1 MSATEIVEEKVRF
14 PSDALQLSGV
24 LAYPLDAEPTH
35 AVLLCSPHPHFAGD
49 MDNNIIRAVAR
60 DAAETAVTLRFDYRG
75 VGDSEI
81 DLPQGLSVF
90 DYWQEV
96 EERQAYDD
104 AIADVAAAGAA
115 LSSAG
120 GSLPLAIVGYS
131 FGCATGMRFGL
142 FEPSAE
148 AIVGICPP
156 LTRVS
161 FGFLGNCPK
170 PALFVCSKGDFVFSE
185 DKLLGCQASA
195 GPNLRTELLDVGD
208 HFFRGEEEIVCRPA
222 RRFLRHVLLGGDGA
236 TPDPPSLQAVP

>member
-1 MSATEIVEEKVRF
+1 MSAGEIVEERIRF
-14 PSDALQLSGV
+14 PSGALHLSGI
-24 LAYPLDAEPTH
+24 LAYPLETEPTY

-49 MDNNIIRAVAR
+49 MDNNIVRAAAR
-60 DAAETAVTLRFDYRG
+60 DSAETAVTLRFDYRG

-131 FGCATGMRFGL
+131 FGCATGMRFAL
-142 FEPSAE
+142 SEPGAA
-148 AIVGICPP
+148 AIVGVCPP

-161 FGFLGNCPK
+161 FEFLARCPK
-170 PALFVCSKGDFVFSE
+170 PALFVCSRDDFVFSE
-185 DKLLGCQASA
+185 DKLAECQAVA
-195 GPNLRTELLDVGD
+195 GPNLRAELLDAGD
-208 HFFRGEEEIVCRPA
+208 HFFRGEEEIVCRA
-222 RRFLRHVLLGGDGA
+222 TRRFLRHVLFDEDGES
-236 TPDPPSLQAVP
+236 T